1 MGFTDIK
8 NKLKAFYTKHKKK
21 ILTALRLIISAA
33 LIAYLIIFR
42 SEFKNFGEFL
52 DIVKTINIP
61 LLLAAASMHVFGVW
75 ISVVRWNILLRTQKI
90 KISQSYLASS
100 FLIGSFFNNLLP
112 TSIGGDIFR
121 TVDISKKGGVSIG
134 KSASVIVIERF
145 SGVVSAAT
153 YAIIALLLGF
163 RTIGKTSY
171 VIPVVVFFVLCIL
184 LGFIILNPQFLRLGK
199 LVNRIK
205 FLSRIREKLKEI
217 YHTFQSFKK
226 YKLALF
232 ETMLCSFA
240 LQFGIIVHYWLA
252 ARSLGVE
259 LSFESYLFIVPVV
272 ATIAMLPI
280 SIGGTGIRENSLV
293 FLMVALG
300 ATRSTST
307 VTSLLVFFMLIV
319 LGLLGAAVYI
329 IRPFVL
335 RQRDRITEQKQFNRE
350 GKELE
355 DISIIDAADGKQ
367 KLRNI
372 NRETD

>member
-8 NKLKAFYTKHKKK
+8 NKLKAFYAKHKKK
-21 ILTALRLIISAA
+21 ILTALRLVVSAA
-33 LIAYLIIFR
+33 LIAYLIFFR
-42 SEFKNFGEFL
+42 SEFKTFGDF
-52 DIVKTINIP
+52 INIIKTINIP

-90 KISQSYLASS
+90 KISQGYLASS

-171 VIPVVVFFVLCIL
+171 VIPVIVFFVLCIL

-199 LVNRIK
+199 LVNRIR
-205 FLSRIREKLKEI
+205 FLSKIREKLKEI

-232 ETMLCSFA
+232 EAMLCSFA

-259 LSFESYLFIVPVV
+259 PV
-272 ATIAMLPI
+272 I
-280 SIGGTGIRENSLV
+280 
-293 FLMVALG
+293 
-300 ATRSTST
+300 
-307 VTSLLVFFMLIV
+307 
-319 LGLLGAAVYI
+319 
-329 IRPFVL
+329 
-335 RQRDRITEQKQFNRE
+335 
-350 GKELE
+350 
-355 DISIIDAADGKQ
+355 
-367 KLRNI
+367 
-372 NRETD
+372 